1 MSETLPSTRER
12 TTIHKGKHN
21 DWKERIPSQQ
31 PQEETE
37 LHHPQQP
44 QDLFPKQSLLS
55 RLSFGLPRVAEKWA
69 RPALLATQLKPA
81 NPQPREAPL
90 RMDGVNT
97 WRKLEMPVKGREGW
111 PGKLIRCGGGPT

>member
-1 MSETLPSTRER
+1 MSETRPSTRER
-12 TTIHKGKHN
+12 TTIHKGKHS

-55 RLSFGLPRVAEKWA
+55 RLSFGLPRVAEKWS
-69 RPALLATQLKPA
+69 RPALLATQRKPA
-81 NPQPREAPL
+81 TQGSTSAH
-90 RMDGVNT
+90 G
-97 WRKLEMPVKGREGW
+97 WRKHMEEVRDASKR
-111 PGKLIRCGGGPT
+111 